1 MIISE
6 GFFPQFCFLDNFFSP
21 KFMAQGS
28 PKYPSSIPHQ
38 DSPMFLNSTCPLH
51 QHVKESTLNKAEG
64 GCCSALRKQLSEDT
78 TGPVFPTEISVALKP
93 VLWSSQV
100 KRHIYRSQ
108 WLSAEY
114 CQVTMM
120 LHVFLGCKC
129 ILLRIF

>member
-1 MIISE
+1 
-6 GFFPQFCFLDNFFSP
+6 
-21 KFMAQGS
+21 
-28 PKYPSSIPHQ
+28 
-38 DSPMFLNSTCPLH
+38 MFLNSSCPLH

-114 CQVTMM
+114 CRATMM